1 MKVSSSSVL
10 PEWTKVASL
19 NLSEEEKKD
28 LLEFCEFQELCCT
41 CADSAHFCDLCGL
54 VLKSPESLIFLDKS
68 REKIV
73 GVRSVLATATF
84 QKIKAYNSFVRAL
97 KQIKWAEPGGNL
109 PVDLRPPT

>member
-1 MKVSSSSVL
+1 MKVL

-97 KQIKWAEPGGNL
+97 KQSGQL
-109 PVDLRPPT
+109 QF